1 MKQRLD
7 DLDLA
12 IIRLLEE
19 NGRTS
24 NRKVSRVMG
33 VSEGTVRMRIRRLQ
47 ADGLLRIIAV
57 RNLSRGPF
65 ALAHLGVLVEP
76 GCLRPVAEAI
86 AAMPEVV
93 FTAVAVGHYDIVAMC
108 LAPGRGALAEV
119 VQDRIATIPGIRR
132 LESTETLRSVKF
144 VPNLRKIR

>member
-1 MKQRLD
+1 MKQGLD
-7 DLDLA
+7 ALDLS
-12 IIRLLEE
+12 IIQLLEE

-24 NRKVSRVMG
+24 NRKVSRVLG
-33 VSEGTVRMRIRRLQ
+33 VSEGTVRTRIKRLQ

-65 ALAHLGVLVEP
+65 ALAHLGILVEP
-76 GCLRPVAEAI
+76 GRLGAVAEEV

-93 FTAVAVGHYDIVAMC
+93 FTAIAVGHYDIVAMC

-119 VQDRIATIPGIRR
+119 VQDRIATIAGIRR
-132 LESTETLRSVKF
+132 VESTETLRSVKF